1 MMMRNNRNNGIIVV
15 IMYGLIMKIILQ
27 LMFLG
32 IWSIVVRAET
42 QNIRGLNELSLPPPI
57 PCNTGTEGPNCICPG
72 NCLTYYNSTGGC
84 HPNDCWKWDSVKA
97 QCVESGKEYLPA
109 LILQGIPLTGY
120 FGSGFGNMG
129 RWDIFGIYMG
139 VMFGGCALICFCACC
154 VACKVANSEEIHK
167 DNTECGKLITN
178 CNGCLLSIA
187 LTTLW
192 IWGIVVIA
200 NKEVEAPWTDWK
212 GDTIMCPLVG

>member
-1 MMMRNNRNNGIIVV
+1 MTRSNRNDSIIVI
-15 IMYGLIMKIILQ
+15 IMYGLIIKIILQ

-32 IWSIVVRAET
+32 IWSMVAGAEL
-42 QNIRGLNELSLPPPI
+42 QNIRGLSLPPPI
-57 PCNTGTEGPNCICPG
+57 PCNPGTLCVCPG

-97 QCVESGKEYLPA
+97 ECITSGKEYIPA
-109 LILQGIPLTGY
+109 LVLQAIPLTGY

-154 VACKVANSEEIHK
+154 MACKKVNSEEQ
-167 DNTECGKLITN
+167 DLTDGWLIASN
-178 CNGCLLSIA
+178 CCGCLVTIA

-212 GDTIMCPLVG
+212 GNDIMCPLIG